1 MSGLIP
7 QNFINDLIES
17 ADIVEIIGSRLE
29 LKKAGRSFQGL
40 CPFHNEKTPSFS
52 VSPEKQFFHCF
63 GCKESGSVLTFLMKY
78 ENLDFVEAIEALA
91 KHLGREVPREMGK
104 RESAPE
110 QTRELLALEGAVQ
123 IFKDNLRNSSDAIS
137 YLKSRGISGEIARD
151 FGLGYA
157 PDEWQHLSSKLE
169 KNGFSVQVLINCG
182 LITTNDRG
190 RHYDRFRGRITF
202 PIRNIRGKTIG
213 FGGRILR
220 EGAPKYLNSPE
231 TKLFSKSNEVY
242 GLFEARRGNQ
252 RLDRLI
258 LVEGYMDV
266 IALAQHGIRNS
277 VATLGTAVGE
287 DHFRRMYRYSREIV
301 CCFDGD
307 EAGRSAAFRALEAAL
322 PFLDEKKRI
331 HFIFLP
337 DGEDPDSFVNS
348 NGYHRFQELVESS
361 TPGFEYLFSS
371 LGANLDLSLLDDKV
385 ALAGLARPLIDR
397 VNSKLARDVLLARL
411 GELTGLDLSKPPP
424 RVGSKQIQVKRNF
437 SQPVQKLSERLAG
450 MLIRRPELLKLLS
463 IEEREAFVALR
474 NESDLLCKVEV
485 IVSRDPDLLPEE
497 LISRWPDT
505 EDMDKV
511 VAMANVDEVLDK
523 EEQEVQ
529 FSEGISRWLDLREE
543 NAEMERLKKR
553 INDRTEE
560 KTSK

>member
-29 LKKAGRSFQGL
+29 LKKAGRNFQGL

-63 GCKESGSVLTFLMKY
+63 GCKESGTALTFLMKY

-91 KHLGREVPREMGK
+91 KHLGRDVPRERGR

-110 QTRELLALEGAVQ
+110 QTRELLALEAAVQ
-123 IFKDNLRNSSDAIS
+123 IFKDNLRNSKDAIS
-137 YLKSRGISGEIARD
+137 YLKNRGISGEIARD

-220 EGAPKYLNSPE
+220 DGAPKYLNSPE

-242 GLFEARRGNQ
+242 GFFEARRGNQ

-287 DHFRRMYRYSREIV
+287 EHFRRMYRYSKEIV

-331 HFIFLP
+331 NFIFLP
-337 DGEDPDSFVNS
+337 DGEDPDSFVHS
-348 NGYHRFQELVESS
+348 NGYDQFQELVESS
-361 TPGFEYLFSS
+361 TPGFEYFFSS

-385 ALAGLARPLIDR
+385 VLAGLARPLIAK
-397 VNSKLARDVLLARL
+397 VNSKLARGVLLARL
-411 GELTGLDLSKPPP
+411 GELTGLDSSKPAP
-424 RVGSKQIQVKRNF
+424 RVGSKQIQVKRDF

-450 MLIRRPELLKLLS
+450 MLIRRPELLKVLS
-463 IEEREAFVALR
+463 TEDREAFVALR

-485 IVSRDPDLLPEE
+485 IVSRDSDLLTEE
-497 LISRWPDT
+497 LISRWPDA
-505 EDMDKV
+505 EDVDKV
-511 VAMANVDEVLDK
+511 VAMANVEEVLEK

-529 FSEGISRWLDLREE
+529 FLEGVSRWLDLREE
-543 NAEMERLKKR
+543 NAEMEKLKQR
-553 INDRTEE
+553 INDGA
-560 KTSK
+560 

>member
-29 LKKAGRSFQGL
+29 LKKAGRNFQGL

-63 GCKESGSVLTFLMKY
+63 GCKESGTALTFLMKY
-78 ENLDFVEAIEALA
+78 ENLDFVEAIEELA
-91 KHLGREVPREMGK
+91 KHLGRDVPRERGK

-110 QTRELLALEGAVQ
+110 QARELLALEAAVQ
-123 IFKDNLRNSSDAIS
+123 IFKDNLRNSKDAIS
-137 YLKSRGISGEIARD
+137 YLKNRGISGEIARD

-220 EGAPKYLNSPE
+220 DGAPKYLNSPE

-242 GLFEARRGNQ
+242 GFFEARRGNQ

-287 DHFRRMYRYSREIV
+287 EHFRRMYRYSREIV

-331 HFIFLP
+331 NFIFLP
-337 DGEDPDSFVNS
+337 DGEDPDSFVYS
-348 NGYHRFQELVESS
+348 NGYDQFQEMVESS
-361 TPGFEYLFSS
+361 TPGFEYFFSS

-385 ALAGLARPLIDR
+385 VLAGLARPLIAK
-397 VNSKLARDVLLARL
+397 VNSKLARGVLLARL
-411 GELTGLDLSKPPP
+411 GELTGLDSSKPAP
-424 RVGSKQIQVKRNF
+424 RVGSKQIQVKRDF

-450 MLIRRPELLKLLS
+450 MLIRRPELLNVLS
-463 IEEREAFVALR
+463 TEDREAFVALR
-474 NESDLLCKVEV
+474 DESDLLCKVEV
-485 IVSRDPDLLPEE
+485 IVSRDPDLLTEE
-497 LISRWPDT
+497 LISRWPDA

-511 VAMANVDEVLDK
+511 VAMANVEEVLEK
-523 EEQEVQ
+523 EEQEAQ
-529 FSEGISRWLDLREE
+529 FLEGVSRWLDLREE
-543 NAEMERLKKR
+543 NAEMKKLKQR
-553 INDRTEE
+553 INDGA
-560 KTSK
+560 

>member
-29 LKKAGRSFQGL
+29 LKKAGRNFQGL

-63 GCKESGSVLTFLMKY
+63 GCKESGTALTFLMKY

-91 KHLGREVPREMGK
+91 KHLGRDVPRERGK

-110 QTRELLALEGAVQ
+110 QTRELLALEAAVQ
-123 IFKDNLRNSSDAIS
+123 IFKDNLRNSKDAIS
-137 YLKSRGISGEIARD
+137 YLKNRGISGEIARD

-220 EGAPKYLNSPE
+220 DGAPKYLNSPE

-287 DHFRRMYRYSREIV
+287 EHFRRMYRYSREIV

-331 HFIFLP
+331 NFIFLP
-337 DGEDPDSFVNS
+337 DGEDPDSFVHS
-348 NGYHRFQELVESS
+348 NGYDQFQELVESS
-361 TPGFEYLFSS
+361 TPGFEYFFSS

-385 ALAGLARPLIDR
+385 VLAGLARPLIDK

-411 GELTGLDLSKPPP
+411 GELTGLDSSKPAP
-424 RVGSKQIQVKRNF
+424 RVGSKQIQVKRDF

-450 MLIRRPELLKLLS
+450 MLIRRPELLKGLS
-463 IEEREAFVALR
+463 TEDREAFVALR

-497 LISRWPDT
+497 LISRWPDA

-511 VAMANVDEVLDK
+511 VAMANVEEVLEK

-529 FSEGISRWLDLREE
+529 FLEGVSRWLDLREE
-543 NAEMERLKKR
+543 NAEMEKLKQR
-553 INDRTEE
+553 INDGA
-560 KTSK
+560 

>member
-1 MSGLIP
+1 M
-7 QNFINDLIES
+7 F
-17 ADIVEIIGSRLE
+17 
-29 LKKAGRSFQGL
+29 
-40 CPFHNEKTPSFS
+40 
-52 VSPEKQFFHCF
+52 
-63 GCKESGSVLTFLMKY
+63 
-78 ENLDFVEAIEALA
+78 
-91 KHLGREVPREMGK
+91 
-104 RESAPE
+104 
-110 QTRELLALEGAVQ
+110 
-123 IFKDNLRNSSDAIS
+123 
-137 YLKSRGISGEIARD
+137 RD
-151 FGLGYA
+151 G
-157 PDEWQHLSSKLE
+157 
-169 KNGFSVQVLINCG
+169 
-182 LITTNDRG
+182 T
-190 RHYDRFRGRITF
+190 
-202 PIRNIRGKTIG
+202 
-213 FGGRILR
+213 
-220 EGAPKYLNSPE
+220 PKYLNSPE
-231 TKLFSKSNEVY
+231 TKLFSKSKEVY

-287 DHFRRMYRYSREIV
+287 DHFRRMYRYSREVV

-348 NGYHRFQELVESS
+348 NGHDRFQELVESS
-361 TPGFEYLFSS
+361 TPGFEYLFSR

-397 VNSKLARDVLLARL
+397 VNAKLARDVLLARL

-424 RVGSKQIQVKRNF
+424 RGGSKQIQVKRDF

-463 IEEREAFVALR
+463 VEVREAFVALR
-474 NESDLLCKVEV
+474 NESDLLCKVGV
-485 IVSRDPDLLPEE
+485 IISRDPDLLPEE
-497 LISRWPDT
+497 LISRWPDAA
-505 EDMDKV
+505 DMDRV
-511 VAMANVDEVLDK
+511 VAMANVEEVLEK

-529 FSEGISRWLDLREE
+529 FSEGVGRWLDLQKE
-543 NAEMERLKKR
+543 NAEIEKLKQR
-553 INDRTEE
+553 INDGIET

>member
-29 LKKAGRSFQGL
+29 LKKAGRNFQGL

-63 GCKESGSVLTFLMKY
+63 GCKESGTALTFLMKY

-91 KHLGREVPREMGK
+91 KHLGRDVPRERGK

-110 QTRELLALEGAVQ
+110 QTRELLALEAAVQ
-123 IFKDNLRNSSDAIS
+123 IFKDNLRNSKDAIS
-137 YLKSRGISGEIARD
+137 YLKNRGISGEIARD

-220 EGAPKYLNSPE
+220 DGAPKYLNSPE

-287 DHFRRMYRYSREIV
+287 EHFRRMYRYSREIV

-331 HFIFLP
+331 NFIFLP
-337 DGEDPDSFVNS
+337 DGEDPDSFVHG
-348 NGYHRFQELVESS
+348 NGYDQFQELVESS
-361 TPGFEYLFSS
+361 TPGFEYFFSS

-385 ALAGLARPLIDR
+385 VLAGLARPLIDK

-411 GELTGLDLSKPPP
+411 GELTGLDSSKPAP
-424 RVGSKQIQVKRNF
+424 RVGSKQIQVKRDF

-450 MLIRRPELLKLLS
+450 MLIRRPELLNVLS
-463 IEEREAFVALR
+463 TEDREAFVALR

-485 IVSRDPDLLPEE
+485 IVSRDPDLLTEE
-497 LISRWPDT
+497 LISRWPDA

-511 VAMANVDEVLDK
+511 VAMANVEEVLEK

-529 FSEGISRWLDLREE
+529 FLEGVSRWLDLREE
-543 NAEMERLKKR
+543 NAEMEKLKQR
-553 INDRTEE
+553 INDGA
-560 KTSK
+560 

>member
-29 LKKAGRSFQGL
+29 LKKAGRNFQGL

-52 VSPEKQFFHCF
+52 VSSEKQFFHCF
-63 GCKESGSVLTFLMKY
+63 GCKESGTALTFLMKY

-91 KHLGREVPREMGK
+91 KHLGRDVPRERGK

-110 QTRELLALEGAVQ
+110 QTRELLALEAAVQ
-123 IFKDNLRNSSDAIS
+123 IFKDNLRNSKDAIS
-137 YLKSRGISGEIARD
+137 YLKNRGISGEIARD

-220 EGAPKYLNSPE
+220 DGAPKYLNSPE
-231 TKLFSKSNEVY
+231 TKLFSKSKEVY

-287 DHFRRMYRYSREIV
+287 EHFRRMYRYSKEIV

-331 HFIFLP
+331 NFIFLP
-337 DGEDPDSFVNS
+337 DGEDPDSFVHS
-348 NGYHRFQELVESS
+348 NGYDQFQELVESS
-361 TPGFEYLFSS
+361 TPGFEYFFSS

-411 GELTGLDLSKPPP
+411 GELTGLDSSKPAP
-424 RVGSKQIQVKRNF
+424 RVGSKQIQLKRDF

-463 IEEREAFVALR
+463 IQDREAFVALR

-485 IVSRDPDLLPEE
+485 IVSRDPDLLSEE
-497 LISRWPDT
+497 LISRWPDAG
-505 EDMDKV
+505 DMDKI
-511 VAMANVDEVLDK
+511 VAMANVEEVLEK

-529 FSEGISRWLDLREE
+529 FLEGVSRWLDLREE
-543 NAEMERLKKR
+543 NAEMEKLKQR
-553 INDRTEE
+553 INDGA
-560 KTSK
+560 

>member
-29 LKKAGRSFQGL
+29 LKKAGRNFQGL

-63 GCKESGSVLTFLMKY
+63 GCKESGTVLTFLMKY

-91 KHLGREVPREMGK
+91 KHLGRDVPRERGK

-110 QTRELLALEGAVQ
+110 QTRELLALEAAVQ
-123 IFKDNLRNSSDAIS
+123 IFKDNLRNSNDAIS

-182 LITTNDRG
+182 LITTNERG

-220 EGAPKYLNSPE
+220 DGAPKYLNSPE

-287 DHFRRMYRYSREIV
+287 DHFRKMYRYSREIV

-348 NGYHRFQELVESS
+348 NGYDRFQELVESS

-411 GELTGLDLSKPPP
+411 GELTGLDLSKPAP
-424 RVGSKQIQVKRNF
+424 RVGSKQIQVKRDF

-497 LISRWPDT
+497 LISRWPDA

-511 VAMANVDEVLDK
+511 VAMANVEEVLDK
-523 EEQEVQ
+523 EEQEIQ
-529 FSEGISRWLDLREE
+529 FSEGVPVGWICRKKTQRWR
-543 NAEMERLKKR
+543 
-553 INDRTEE
+553 
-560 KTSK
+560 S

>member
-29 LKKAGRSFQGL
+29 LKKAGRNFQGL

-63 GCKESGSVLTFLMKY
+63 GCKESGTVLTFLMKY

-91 KHLGREVPREMGK
+91 KHLGRDVPRERGK

-110 QTRELLALEGAVQ
+110 QTRELLALEAAVQ
-123 IFKDNLRNSSDAIS
+123 IFKDNLRNSNDAIS

-220 EGAPKYLNSPE
+220 DGAPKYLNSPE

-348 NGYHRFQELVESS
+348 NGYDRFQELVESS

-424 RVGSKQIQVKRNF
+424 RFGSKQIQVKRDF

-463 IEEREAFVALR
+463 IEEREAFVARR

-497 LISRWPDT
+497 LISRWPDAGNL
-505 EDMDKV
+505 DKV
-511 VAMANVDEVLDK
+511 VAMANIEEVLDK
-523 EEQEVQ
+523 EEQEIQ
-529 FSEGISRWLDLREE
+529 FSEGVGRWLDLQEE
-543 NAEMERLKKR
+543 NAEMENLKKR
-553 INDRTEE
+553 MNDGTEE

>member
-17 ADIVEIIGSRLE
+17 ADIVEIIGNRLE
-29 LKKAGRSFQGL
+29 LKKAGRNFQGL

-63 GCKESGSVLTFLMKY
+63 GCKESGTVLTFLMKY

-91 KHLGREVPREMGK
+91 KHLGREVPRERGK

-110 QTRELLALEGAVQ
+110 QTRELLALEAAVQ
-123 IFKDNLRNSSDAIS
+123 IFRDNLRNSGDAIS

-157 PDEWQHLSSKLE
+157 PDEWQYLSSKLE

-182 LITTNDRG
+182 LITTSERG

-213 FGGRILR
+213 FGGRVFR
-220 EGAPKYLNSPE
+220 DGTPKYLNSPE
-231 TKLFSKSNEVY
+231 TKLFSKSKEVY

-287 DHFRRMYRYSREIV
+287 DHFRRMYRYSREVV

-348 NGYHRFQELVESS
+348 NGYDRFQELVESS
-361 TPGFEYLFSS
+361 TPGFEYLFSR

-397 VNSKLARDVLLARL
+397 VNAKLARDVLLARL

-424 RVGSKQIQVKRNF
+424 RGGSKQIQVKRDF

-463 IEEREAFVALR
+463 VEVREAFVALR

-485 IVSRDPDLLPEE
+485 IVSQYPDLLPEE
-497 LISRWPDT
+497 LISRWPDAG
-505 EDMDKV
+505 DMDKV

-529 FSEGISRWLDLREE
+529 FSEGVSRWLDLREE
-543 NAEMERLKKR
+543 NAEIEKLKQR
-553 INDRTEE
+553 INDGTEE

>member
-29 LKKAGRSFQGL
+29 LKKAGRNFQGL

-63 GCKESGSVLTFLMKY
+63 GCKESGTALTFLMKY

-91 KHLGREVPREMGK
+91 KHLGRDVPRERGR

-110 QTRELLALEGAVQ
+110 QTRELLALEAAVQ
-123 IFKDNLRNSSDAIS
+123 IFKDNLRNSKDAIS
-137 YLKSRGISGEIARD
+137 YLKNRGISGEIARD

-220 EGAPKYLNSPE
+220 DGAPKYLNSPE

-287 DHFRRMYRYSREIV
+287 EHFRRMYRYSREIV

-331 HFIFLP
+331 NFIFLP
-337 DGEDPDSFVNS
+337 DGEDPDSFVHS
-348 NGYHRFQELVESS
+348 NGYDQFQELVESS
-361 TPGFEYLFSS
+361 TPGFEYFFSS

-385 ALAGLARPLIDR
+385 VLAGLARPLIEK

-411 GELTGLDLSKPPP
+411 GELTGLDSSRPAP
-424 RVGSKQIQVKRNF
+424 RVGSKQIQVKRDF

-450 MLIRRPELLKLLS
+450 MLIRRPELLNVLS
-463 IEEREAFVALR
+463 TEDREAFVALR

-485 IVSRDPDLLPEE
+485 IVSRDSDLLTEE
-497 LISRWPDT
+497 LISRWPDA

-511 VAMANVDEVLDK
+511 VAMANVEEVLEK

-529 FSEGISRWLDLREE
+529 FLEGVSRWLDLREE
-543 NAEMERLKKR
+543 NAEMKKLKQR
-553 INDRTEE
+553 INDGA
-560 KTSK
+560 

>member
-1 MSGLIP
+1 LSGLIP

-29 LKKAGRSFQGL
+29 LKKAGRNFQGL

-63 GCKESGSVLTFLMKY
+63 GCKESGTALTFLMKY

-91 KHLGREVPREMGK
+91 KHLGRDVPRERGK

-110 QTRELLALEGAVQ
+110 QTRELLALEAAVQ
-123 IFKDNLRNSSDAIS
+123 IFKDNLRNSKDAIS
-137 YLKSRGISGEIARD
+137 YLKNRGISGEIARD

-190 RHYDRFRGRITF
+190 RNYDRFRGRITF

-220 EGAPKYLNSPE
+220 DGAPKYLNSPE

-287 DHFRRMYRYSREIV
+287 EHFRRMYRYSKEIV

-331 HFIFLP
+331 NFIFLP
-337 DGEDPDSFVNS
+337 DGEDPDSFVHS
-348 NGYHRFQELVESS
+348 NGYDQFQELVESS
-361 TPGFEYLFSS
+361 TPGFEYFFSS

-385 ALAGLARPLIDR
+385 VLAGLAKPLIDK

-411 GELTGLDLSKPPP
+411 GELTGLDSSKPAP
-424 RVGSKQIQVKRNF
+424 RVGSKQIQLKRDF

-450 MLIRRPELLKLLS
+450 MLIRRPELLKGLS
-463 IEEREAFVALR
+463 TEDREAFVALR

-497 LISRWPDT
+497 LISRWPDA

-511 VAMANVDEVLDK
+511 VAMANVEEVLEK

-529 FSEGISRWLDLREE
+529 FLEGVSRWLDLREE
-543 NAEMERLKKR
+543 NAEMEKLKQR
-553 INDRTEE
+553 INDGA
-560 KTSK
+560 

>member
-1 MSGLIP
+1 VSGLIP

-29 LKKAGRSFQGL
+29 LKKAGRNFQGL

-63 GCKESGSVLTFLMKY
+63 GCKESGTVLTFLMKY

-91 KHLGREVPREMGK
+91 KHLGREVPRERGK
-104 RESAPE
+104 HESAPE
-110 QTRELLALEGAVQ
+110 QTKELLALEAAVQ
-123 IFKDNLRNSSDAIS
+123 IFKDNLRNSGDAIS

-182 LITTNDRG
+182 LITTSERG

-213 FGGRILR
+213 FGGRVFR
-220 EGAPKYLNSPE
+220 DGTPKYLNSPE
-231 TKLFSKSNEVY
+231 TKLFSKSKEVY

-287 DHFRRMYRYSREIV
+287 DHFRRMYRYSREVV

-348 NGYHRFQELVESS
+348 NGYDRFQELVESS
-361 TPGFEYLFSS
+361 TPGFEYLFSR

-397 VNSKLARDVLLARL
+397 VNAKLARDVLLARL

-424 RVGSKQIQVKRNF
+424 RGGSKQIQVKRDF

-463 IEEREAFVALR
+463 VEVREAFVALR

-485 IVSRDPDLLPEE
+485 IISRDPDLLPEE
-497 LISRWPDT
+497 LISRWPDA
-505 EDMDKV
+505 EDMDRV
-511 VAMANVDEVLDK
+511 VAMANVEEVLEK

-529 FSEGISRWLDLREE
+529 FSEGIARWLDLRKE
-543 NAEMERLKKR
+543 NAEMEKLKQL
-553 INDRTEE
+553 INDGTET

>member
-29 LKKAGRSFQGL
+29 LKKAGRNFQGL

-63 GCKESGSVLTFLMKY
+63 GCKESGTALTFLMKY
-78 ENLDFVEAIEALA
+78 DNLDFVEAIEALA
-91 KHLGREVPREMGK
+91 KHLGRDVPRERGK

-110 QTRELLALEGAVQ
+110 QTRELLALEAAVH
-123 IFKDNLRNSSDAIS
+123 IFKDNLRNSKDAIS
-137 YLKSRGISGEIARD
+137 YLKNRGISGEIARD

-169 KNGFSVQVLINCG
+169 KNGFSPQVLINCG

-202 PIRNIRGKTIG
+202 PIKNIRGKTIG

-277 VATLGTAVGE
+277 VATLGTAVGGE
-287 DHFRRMYRYSREIV
+287 HFRRMYRYSKEIV

-331 HFIFLP
+331 NFIFLP
-337 DGEDPDSFVNS
+337 DGEDPDSFVHS
-348 NGYHRFQELVESS
+348 NGYDQFQELVESS
-361 TPGFEYLFSS
+361 TPGFEYFFSS

-385 ALAGLARPLIDR
+385 VLAGLAKPLIDK

-411 GELTGLDLSKPPP
+411 GELTGLDSSKPAP
-424 RVGSKQIQVKRNF
+424 RVGSKQIQLKRDF

-450 MLIRRPELLKLLS
+450 MLIRRPELLKGLS
-463 IEEREAFVALR
+463 TEDREAFVALR

-497 LISRWPDT
+497 LISRWPDA

-511 VAMANVDEVLDK
+511 VAMANVEEVLEK

-529 FSEGISRWLDLREE
+529 FLEGVSRWLDLREE
-543 NAEMERLKKR
+543 NAEMEKLKQR
-553 INDRTEE
+553 INDGA
-560 KTSK
+560 

>member
-1 MSGLIP
+1 M
-7 QNFINDLIES
+7 
-17 ADIVEIIGSRLE
+17 
-29 LKKAGRSFQGL
+29 
-40 CPFHNEKTPSFS
+40 
-52 VSPEKQFFHCF
+52 
-63 GCKESGSVLTFLMKY
+63 
-78 ENLDFVEAIEALA
+78 
-91 KHLGREVPREMGK
+91 
-104 RESAPE
+104 
-110 QTRELLALEGAVQ
+110 
-123 IFKDNLRNSSDAIS
+123 
-137 YLKSRGISGEIARD
+137 
-151 FGLGYA
+151 
-157 PDEWQHLSSKLE
+157 
-169 KNGFSVQVLINCG
+169 LINCG

-220 EGAPKYLNSPE
+220 DGAPKYLNSPE

-287 DHFRRMYRYSREIV
+287 DHFRKMYRYSGEIV

-348 NGYHRFQELVESS
+348 NGYDRFQELVESS

-385 ALAGLARPLIDR
+385 ALAGLARPLIER

-411 GELTGLDLSKPPP
+411 GELTGLDLSKPAP
-424 RVGSKQIQVKRNF
+424 RVGSKQIQVKRNV

-450 MLIRRPELLKLLS
+450 MLIRRPELLKNLS
-463 IEEREAFVALR
+463 IEEREAFVARR

-485 IVSRDPDLLPEE
+485 IVSRDPDLLTEE
-497 LISRWPDT
+497 LISRWPDAGN
-505 EDMDKV
+505 MDKV
-511 VAMANVDEVLDK
+511 VAMANIEEVLDK
-523 EEQEVQ
+523 EEQEIQ
-529 FSEGISRWLDLREE
+529 FSEGVGRWLDLQEE
-543 NAEMERLKKR
+543 NAEMENLKKR
-553 INDRTEE
+553 MNDGTEE

>member
-29 LKKAGRSFQGL
+29 LKKAGRNFQGL

-63 GCKESGSVLTFLMKY
+63 GCKESGTALTFLMKY

-91 KHLGREVPREMGK
+91 KHLGRDLPRERGR

-110 QTRELLALEGAVQ
+110 QTRELLALEAAVQ
-123 IFKDNLRNSSDAIS
+123 IFKDNLRNSKDAIS
-137 YLKSRGISGEIARD
+137 YLKNRGISGEIARD

-157 PDEWQHLSSKLE
+157 LDEWQHLSSKLE

-190 RHYDRFRGRITF
+190 RHYDRFRGRVTF

-220 EGAPKYLNSPE
+220 DGAPKYLNSPE

-287 DHFRRMYRYSREIV
+287 DHFRRMYRYSNEIV

-307 EAGRSAAFRALEAAL
+307 AAGRSAAFRALEAAL

-348 NGYHRFQELVESS
+348 NGYDRFKELVESS

-411 GELTGLDLSKPPP
+411 GELTGLDVTKPAPQ
-424 RVGSKQIQVKRNF
+424 VGPKQIQVKRDF

-463 IEEREAFVALR
+463 IQDREAFVALR

-485 IVSRDPDLLPEE
+485 IVSRDPDLLSEE
-497 LISRWPDT
+497 LISRWPDVG
-505 EDMDKV
+505 DLDKI
-511 VAMANVDEVLDK
+511 VAMANVDELLDK

-529 FSEGISRWLDLREE
+529 FSEGVSRWLDLRIE
-543 NAEMERLKKR
+543 NAEIEKLKQR
-553 INDRTEE
+553 INDGTEE
-560 KTSK
+560 KNSK

>member
-29 LKKAGRSFQGL
+29 LKKAGRNFQGL

-63 GCKESGSVLTFLMKY
+63 GCKESGTALTFLMKY

-91 KHLGREVPREMGK
+91 KHLGRDVPRERGR

-110 QTRELLALEGAVQ
+110 QTRELLALEAAVQ
-123 IFKDNLRNSSDAIS
+123 IFKDNLRNSKDAIS
-137 YLKSRGISGEIARD
+137 YLKNRGISGEIARD

-220 EGAPKYLNSPE
+220 DGAPKYLNSPE

-287 DHFRRMYRYSREIV
+287 EHFRRMYRYSREIV

-331 HFIFLP
+331 NFIFLP
-337 DGEDPDSFVNS
+337 DGEDPDSFVHS
-348 NGYHRFQELVESS
+348 NGYDQFQELVESS
-361 TPGFEYLFSS
+361 TPGFEYFFSS

-385 ALAGLARPLIDR
+385 VLAGLARPLIDK

-411 GELTGLDLSKPPP
+411 GELTGLDSSRPAP
-424 RVGSKQIQVKRNF
+424 RVGSKQIQVKRDF

-450 MLIRRPELLKLLS
+450 MLIRRPELLNVLS
-463 IEEREAFVALR
+463 TEDREAFVALR

-485 IVSRDPDLLPEE
+485 IVSRDPDLLTEE
-497 LISRWPDT
+497 LISRWPDA

-511 VAMANVDEVLDK
+511 VAMANVEEVLEK

-529 FSEGISRWLDLREE
+529 FLEGVSRWLDLREE
-543 NAEMERLKKR
+543 NAEMEKLKQR
-553 INDRTEE
+553 INDGAQE

>member
-29 LKKAGRSFQGL
+29 LKKAGRNFQGL

-63 GCKESGSVLTFLMKY
+63 GCKESGTALTFLMKY

-91 KHLGREVPREMGK
+91 KHLGRDVPRERGR

-110 QTRELLALEGAVQ
+110 QTRELLALEAAVQ
-123 IFKDNLRNSSDAIS
+123 IFKDNLRNSKDAIS
-137 YLKSRGISGEIARD
+137 YLKNRGISGEIARD

-220 EGAPKYLNSPE
+220 DGAPKYLNSPE

-287 DHFRRMYRYSREIV
+287 EHFRRMYRYSREIV

-331 HFIFLP
+331 NFIFLP
-337 DGEDPDSFVNS
+337 DGEDPDSFVYS
-348 NGYHRFQELVESS
+348 NGYDQFQELVESS
-361 TPGFEYLFSS
+361 TPGFEYFFSS

-385 ALAGLARPLIDR
+385 VLAGLARPLIEK

-411 GELTGLDLSKPPP
+411 GELTGLDSSRPAP
-424 RVGSKQIQVKRNF
+424 RVGSKQIQVKRDF

-450 MLIRRPELLKLLS
+450 MLIRRPELLKVLS
-463 IEEREAFVALR
+463 TEDREAFVALR

-485 IVSRDPDLLPEE
+485 IVSRDPDLLTEE
-497 LISRWPDT
+497 LISRWPDA

-511 VAMANVDEVLDK
+511 VAMANVEEVLEK

-529 FSEGISRWLDLREE
+529 FLEGVSRWLDLREE
-543 NAEMERLKKR
+543 NAEMKKLKQR
-553 INDRTEE
+553 INDGA
-560 KTSK
+560 